1 MAKFVF
7 KLQNILSIKEK
18 LEDQAKAEYGMEIIK
33 LREEEDCLKLLIHKK
48 KESYQQEL
56 KEALAQILVLFE
68 IKKLDTWSWRSQK
81 IASKC
86 QKIIIKKQ
94 QKKVDQAREKLDE
107 AMKERK
113 TFEKLKEKAF
123 EEFKLEIE
131 AQGKKEADELTSFRF
146 GSARE
151 SEEIYRSMP
160 RRRKR

>member
-18 LEDQAKAEYGMEIIK
+18 LEDQAKAEYGREIIK

-48 KESYQQEL
+48 ESYQQ
-56 KEALAQILVLFE
+56 EALAQILFLFE
-68 IKKLDTWSWRSQK
+68 IKKLEHGVEIVKDR
-81 IASKC
+81 IEM

-131 AQGKKEADELTSFRF
+131 AQEKKEVDELTSFRF

-151 SEEIYRSMP
+151 SEEI
-160 RRRKR
+160 

>member
-18 LEDQAKAEYGMEIIK
+18 LEDQAKAEYGMEIVK
-33 LREEEDCLKLLIHKK
+33 LREEEERLQFLIRK

-56 KEALAQILVLFE
+56 KEALTQILVLFE
-68 IKKLDTWSWRSQK
+68 IKKLEHGVEIVKDHIEMQK
-81 IASKC
+81 IVI
-86 QKIIIKKQ
+86 QKQ

-131 AQGKKEADELTSFRF
+131 AQEKKEVDELTSFRF

-151 SEEIYRSMP
+151 SEEI
-160 RRRKR
+160 

>member
-1 MAKFVF
+1 MDKFVF

-48 KESYQQEL
+48 ESYQQEL

-68 IKKLDTWSWRSQK
+68 IKKLEHGVEIVKDR
-81 IASKC
+81 IEM

-131 AQGKKEADELTSFRF
+131 AQEKKEVDELTSFRF

-151 SEEIYRSMP
+151 SEEI
-160 RRRKR
+160 

>member
-33 LREEEDCLKLLIHKK
+33 LREEEDRLKLLIHK

-68 IKKLDTWSWRSQK
+68 IKKSEHGVEIVKDR
-81 IASKC
+81 IEM

-131 AQGKKEADELTSFRF
+131 AQEKKEVDELTSFRF

-151 SEEIYRSMP
+151 SEEI
-160 RRRKR
+160 

>member
-48 KESYQQEL
+48 ESYQQEL

-68 IKKLDTWSWRSQK
+68 IKKLEHGVEIVKDR
-81 IASKC
+81 IEM

-94 QKKVDQAREKLDE
+94 QKKVDQARD
-107 AMKERK
+107 
-113 TFEKLKEKAF
+113 
-123 EEFKLEIE
+123 IVY
-131 AQGKKEADELTSFRF
+131 GPY
-146 GSARE
+146 ARAGAVPK
-151 SEEIYRSMP
+151 YRDLPQNYYRLS
-160 RRRKR
+160 RRNCNNAGV

>member
-18 LEDQAKAEYGMEIIK
+18 LEDQAKPEFVQEP
-33 LREEEDCLKLLIHKK
+33 LLTP
-48 KESYQQEL
+48 
-56 KEALAQILVLFE
+56 A
-68 IKKLDTWSWRSQK
+68 
-81 IASKC
+81 
-86 QKIIIKKQ
+86 
-94 QKKVDQAREKLDE
+94 DE

-131 AQGKKEADELTSFRF
+131 AQEKKEVDELTSFRF

-151 SEEIYRSMP
+151 SEEI
-160 RRRKR
+160 

>member
-33 LREEEDCLKLLIHKK
+33 FREEEDCLKLLIHK

-68 IKKLDTWSWRSQK
+68 IKKLEHGVEIVKDR
-81 IASKC
+81 IEM

-131 AQGKKEADELTSFRF
+131 AQEKKEVDELTSFRF

-151 SEEIYRSMP
+151 SEEI
-160 RRRKR
+160 